1 MLKSSFFLHISV
13 AAFDIFPFASRV
25 PLLYLQTVV
34 GDVVRTLKVMYGSL
48 DRLVSLCIPVVLLRE
63 LAETSPLAVIFYT
76 SCKIY

>member
-1 MLKSSFFLHISV
+1 M

-48 DRLVSLCIPVVLLRE
+48 DRLVSLFIPVVLLRE